1 MGFAKR
7 WRDWPGSVLGILTFL
22 GGVALLLL
30 TFRLAHDLF
39 VVPPSEALGLKGS
52 KELNVVGA
60 GNALVVILVRIL
72 LLFVMGFVGSMV
84 ANRGVS
90 LYSACLKDVAKG
102 DERKDTDA
110 EAL

>member
-7 WRDWPGSVLGILTFL
+7 RRDWPGSVLGIFTFL

-30 TFRLAHDLF
+30 TFRMAYDF
-39 VVPPSEALGLKGS
+39 FAIPPSEALGLKGA

-60 GNALVVILVRIL
+60 GNSLVVILVRIL

-84 ANRGVS
+84 ANRGIG
-90 LYSACLKDVAKG
+90 LYSASLIH
-102 DERKDTDA
+102 ERSATISTN
-110 EAL
+110 EAPEA